1 MLLSVANVMLYS
13 SAELREDPGNAG
25 PVRQQDKQGAS
36 LEGLLEGLCF
46 FVIVMLPREQHG
58 NETMSWGTGF

>member
-13 SAELREDPGNAG
+13 SAELREDRGNAG

-36 LEGLLEGLCF
+36 LEGLCF